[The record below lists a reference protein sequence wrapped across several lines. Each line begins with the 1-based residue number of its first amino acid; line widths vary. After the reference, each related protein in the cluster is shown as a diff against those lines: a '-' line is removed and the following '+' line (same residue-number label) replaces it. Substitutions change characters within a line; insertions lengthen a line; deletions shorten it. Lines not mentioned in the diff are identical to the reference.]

1 MNEFIESVLYGLG
14 IQSESVIANL
24 TILISLLGSLLMG
37 LLTYMIAK
45 KLLGRIIV
53 KIARRTKFAWDD
65 LFFDKTLF
73 ARLGMLLA
81 PIVMRLSLSG
91 LEWKHSSFI
100 FLVLDIWITFAAVRT
115 ISAALSGVNRVY
127 MSLPSSNDKPIKVFL
142 QVIEIFLYC
151 AAVIAVIGM
160 LTGKD
165 VSTLLAGLTAFAAI
179 LMLIFKDSIL
189 GLVAG
194 VQLSANDMVRI
205 DDWIVMPSSGADGYV
220 LEINLTTVKV
230 QNFDKTITTIP
241 TYKLVSESFTNWR
254 GMFDSEGRRIKRSIY
269 IDINSIHYLTS
280 EEFETLKDSVLLNEY
295 MQQKLKDLED
305 FNSKCKNPLDK
316 RRLTNIG
323 TFREYLES
331 WLSNNPNIN
340 QEMIHMVRQL
350 QPTPMGVPLE
360 IYCFSARQ
368 NWIEYEN
375 VQSDIF
381 DHVFAILDVFHLKAF
396 QYSSSTVPVES

>member
-1 MNEFIESVLYGLG
+1 MNTYIESILDSLG
-14 IQSESVIANL
+14 IQSEGVIL
-24 TILISLLGSLLMG
+24 TLKTLISLFLAIFLGWLA
-37 LLTYMIAK
+37 YIIAK

-53 KIARRTKFAWDD
+53 KIAKRTKFIWDD
-65 LFFDKTLF
+65 LFFDQTLF
-73 ARLGMLLA
+73 SRLGVLLA
-81 PIVMRLSLSG
+81 PIVMRLSLFG
-91 LEWKHSSFI
+91 LEWKHTSFVI
-100 FLVLDIWITFAAVRT
+100 LILDIWITFAAVRMV
-115 ISAALSGVNRVY
+115 SAVLSGLNKVY
-127 MSLPSSNDKPIKVFL
+127 MSLPSSKDKPIKVFL

-151 AAVIAVIGM
+151 AAIIVVIGM

-205 DDWIVMPSSGADGYV
+205 GDWIYMPSSGADGYV

-269 IDINSIHYLTS
+269 IDTNSIHYLTQ
-280 EEFETLKDSVLLNEY
+280 EEFDTLKDSALLNEY
-295 MQQKLKDLED
+295 MQKKLSDLEE
-305 FNSKCKNPLDK
+305 FNSRCKNPLDK

-381 DHVFAILDVFHLKAF
+381 DHVFAILELFHLKAF
-396 QYSSSTVPVES
+396 QYSSNAVPVES

>member
-1 MNEFIESVLYGLG
+1 MNEYIESILYNLG
-14 IQSESVIANL
+14 IQSEGMISNL
-24 TILISLLGSLLMG
+24 TILISLFWALLMG
-37 LLTYMIAK
+37 CLIYMVTR
-45 KLLGRIIV
+45 KLVGHIIV
-53 KIARRTKFAWDD
+53 KIVRRTKFGWDD

-91 LEWKHSSFI
+91 LEWKHLSI
-100 FLVLDIWITFAAVRT
+100 IVLILDIWITFAAVRT
-115 ISAALSGVNRVY
+115 ISAVLSGLNTVY
-127 MSLPSSNDKPIKVFL
+127 MSLPSSKDKPIKVFL

-151 AAVIAVIGM
+151 AAIIAVIGM

-205 DDWIVMPSSGADGYV
+205 GDWIVMPSSGADGDV

-280 EEFETLKDSVLLNEY
+280 EEFDILKDSALLNEY

-305 FNSKCKNPLDK
+305 FNAKCKNPLDK

-331 WLSNNPNIN
+331 WLSNNPDIN
-340 QEMIHMVRQL
+340 QGMTHMIRQL

-375 VQSDIF
+375 IQSDIF
-381 DHVFAILDVFHLKAF
+381 DHIFAILDLFHLKAF
-396 QYSSSTVPVES
+396 QYSSSAVPVES